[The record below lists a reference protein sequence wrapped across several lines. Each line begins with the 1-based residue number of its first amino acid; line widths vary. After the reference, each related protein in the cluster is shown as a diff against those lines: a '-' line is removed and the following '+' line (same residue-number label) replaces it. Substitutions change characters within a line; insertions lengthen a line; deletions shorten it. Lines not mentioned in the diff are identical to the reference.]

1 MNKSFIKGLVAILML
16 MLVDVTANAQ
26 YYMNVIKTDG
36 TTIDLPV
43 DEIDNVSFS
52 YHTPE
57 LKVAT
62 MEAVRLPDL
71 NIARGDQVV
80 FVSNGQ
86 LVVAGGHVEDFDVT
100 YTAEYFDNREWHTI
114 NMNYSHD
121 MAFSVV
127 FSDGR
132 MMIGGGCPDGWGI
145 GQSSAV
151 EMYYPENHSFAAIP
165 SMTSERALTRAVE
178 LADGNVFVSG
188 NWYNYDSRELYS
200 ASANEFSSIGS
211 VSEARS
217 LPYILRSDEN
227 NAIIFGPMGNYGGST
242 SLIVDRY
249 EGDPFEVELLETW
262 TPFALP
268 VNWRA
273 ADCAIGDYSYL
284 IAAKR
289 YDENYNQ
296 EIGLIKVVGE
306 TFSLLDLELPIPAEY
321 EGVTLNYSGTVF
333 TDKDKK
339 VAYMPAWNG
348 NINAPVYF
356 ILKIDYSASKGKLTL
371 YKTDVLDAYASITS
385 MTMLPDGRLVAVGGV
400 YDSNFH
406 PYSTVW
412 AFKPF

>member
-1 MNKSFIKGLVAILML
+1 MNKRILKGLAAVLML
-16 MLVDVTANAQ
+16 MFVGVTANAQ

-43 DEIDNVSFS
+43 DEIDNVIFS

-57 LKVAT
+57 LKVVA
-62 MEAVRLPDL
+62 MEAERLPNM

-86 LVVAGGHVEDFDVT
+86 LVVAGGHVEGFET
-100 YTAEYFDNREWHTI
+100 TNTAEYFDNREWHTI
-114 NMNYSHD
+114 DMNYSHD

-151 EMYYPENHSFAAIP
+151 EMYYPEKHAFAAMP

-178 LADGNVFVSG
+178 MADGNVFVSG
-188 NWYNYDSRELYS
+188 NWYNSDSRELYS
-200 ASANEFSSIGS
+200 ASENAFSSIGG
-211 VSEARS
+211 VSEERS
-217 LPYILRSDEN
+217 LPYILRSAEN
-227 NAIIFGPMGNYGGST
+227 NAMVFGAMSNYGSST

-249 EGDPFEVELLETW
+249 EGDPFEVELFKTW

-296 EIGLIKVVGE
+296 EIGLIKVDGE
-306 TFSLLDLELPIPAEY
+306 SFSLMDLEMPIPMEY
-321 EGVTLNYSGTVF
+321 DGVTLNYSGTVF
-333 TDKDKK
+333 TNKDKK
-339 VAYMPAWNG
+339 EAYMPAWNG
-348 NINAPVYF
+348 VIDAPVYF
-356 ILKIDYSASKGKLTL
+356 ILKIDYSAAKGKLTL
-371 YKTDVLDAYASITS
+371 YKTETLKEYASITS